1 MTTPAQPPSSSSA
14 SVSAPASTGAVSE
27 LIRRL
32 EALEGENSRLRRQG
46 IITLVITAVL
56 VGLAASIIVTAARH
70 GMPGLV
76 PAVVEA
82 REFVL
87 RDRDGQVRG
96 AWGQDDQGAIRLVLQ
111 DHLNKTSI
119 KLNLLEDGSSG
130 LTFSDSTGNSR
141 LIMAVLPDETAN
153 LVFADRSGIARTV
166 LGLSAKG
173 GSTLLFA
180 DGGGVTRSG
189 IGVDNR
195 GRSMFTTSGA
205 AETPGSEDSVAV
217 QEAAPPK
224 RTAKPAKK
232 PSRP

>member
-27 LIRRL
+27 LVRRL
-32 EALEGENSRLRRQG
+32 EALEGENRRLRRQG
-46 IITLVITAVL
+46 IITLVVTAVML
-56 VGLAASIIVTAARH
+56 GLAASIVVTAARH

-82 REFVL
+82 REYVL
-87 RDRDGQVRG
+87 RDKDGQVRG
-96 AWGQDDQGAIRLVLQ
+96 AWGQDDQGAIRFVLQ
-111 DHLNKTSI
+111 DNRNKTSI
-119 KLNLLEDGSSG
+119 KLNLLADGSSG

-180 DGGGVTRSG
+180 DGGGTTRAG

-195 GRSMFTTSGA
+195 GRSMLTTSGA
-205 AETPGSEDSVAV
+205 SEAD
-217 QEAAPPK
+217 EENAAPPPQD
-224 RTAKPAKK
+224 TAPKPAVKARK
-232 PSRP
+232 PARP